1 MGVSRMFA
9 MSVRAALVVL
19 ATMLCLI
26 IAAGTAIAQED
37 NRRFGFG
44 SAVGE
49 AEIAKVD
56 IDVMPDGRGAPPGE
70 GSYQQGKE
78 VYEAK
83 CAACHGPDLQGVKE
97 AGGAPLIGGRGTL
110 DSDSP
115 EKTVESYWPYASTL
129 FDYTKRAMP
138 FDAPGSLTD
147 AEVYAVVAFILAEA
161 NIVDRSATMNAEAL
175 ALVEMPN
182 RNGFIPDSRPD
193 VYDYR

>member
-1 MGVSRMFA
+1 MFV
-9 MSVRAALVVL
+9 MSVRAAPGVL
-19 ATMLCLI
+19 ATTLCLTI
-26 IAAGTAIAQED
+26 VAGTAIAQED
-37 NRRFGFG
+37 SRRFGFG

-56 IDVMPDGRGAPPGE
+56 IDVMPDGRGAPPGQ
-70 GSYQQGKE
+70 GDYQQGKE

-83 CAACHGPDLQGVKE
+83 CAACHGTELQGVKE
-97 AGGAPLIGGRGTL
+97 AGGAPLIGGRGSL
-110 DSDSP
+110 DSESP
-115 EKTVESYWPYASTL
+115 KKTVESYWPYASTL
-129 FDYTKRAMP
+129 FDYTRRAMP

-161 NIVDRSATMNAEAL
+161 NIVDKAAMMNAEAL
-175 ALVEMPN
+175 ASIEMPN

>member
-1 MGVSRMFA
+1 MFA

-83 CAACHGPDLQGVKE
+83 CAACHGTELQGVKE

>member
-1 MGVSRMFA
+1 MFA

-56 IDVMPDGRGAPPGE
+56 IDVMPDGRGAPPGQ

>member
-1 MGVSRMFA
+1 MYA
-9 MSVRAALVVL
+9 MSVRSTLVVL
-19 ATMLCLI
+19 ATVLCL
-26 IAAGTAIAQED
+26 ATVANALGAQED
-37 NRRFGFG
+37 GRLFGFG
-44 SAVGE
+44 TPVGE
-49 AEIAKVD
+49 AEIARVD

-70 GSYQQGKE
+70 GSYQQGKA
-78 VYEAK
+78 VYEAR
-83 CAACHGPDLQGVKE
+83 CAACHGPELQGVKE
-97 AGGAPLIGGRGTL
+97 AGGAPLIGGRGSL

-115 EKTVESYWPYASTL
+115 KKTVESYWPYASTL

>member
-1 MGVSRMFA
+1 MFA
-9 MSVRAALVVL
+9 MSVRASLVVL
-19 ATMLCLI
+19 ASVLCLI
-26 IAAGTAIAQED
+26 IVSSTATAQEN

-44 SAVGE
+44 EPAGE

-56 IDVMPDGRGAPPGE
+56 IDVMPDGRGAPPGQ

-78 VYEAK
+78 VYEAR
-83 CAACHGPDLQGVKE
+83 CAACHGAELQGVKE

-115 EKTVESYWPYASTL
+115 KKTVESYWPYASTL

-147 AEVYAVVAFILAEA
+147 ADVYAVVAFILAEA
-161 NIVDRSATMNAEAL
+161 NIVDRSAMMNAEAL
-175 ALVEMPN
+175 ARIEMPN
-182 RNGFIPDSRPD
+182 RNGFVPDPRPD

>member
-1 MGVSRMFA
+1 MFA
-9 MSVRAALVVL
+9 MSVRGALVVL

>member
-1 MGVSRMFA
+1 MCA
-9 MSVRAALVVL
+9 MSVRAAPGVL
-19 ATMLCLI
+19 AATLCLI
-26 IAAGTAIAQED
+26 IAAGTVIAQD
-37 NRRFGFG
+37 SGRRFGFG

-78 VYEAK
+78 VYEAR
-83 CAACHGPDLQGVKE
+83 CLACHGAELQGVKE
-97 AGGAPLIGGRGTL
+97 AGGAPLIGGRGSL
-110 DSDSP
+110 DSDAP
-115 EKTVESYWPYASTL
+115 KKTVESYWPYASTL

-147 AEVYAVVAFILAEA
+147 PEVYAVVAFIFAEA
-161 NIVDRSATMNAEAL
+161 NIVDRSAMMNAEAL
-175 ALVEMPN
+175 ASVEMPN
-182 RNGFIPDSRPD
+182 RNGFIPDPRPD

>member
-1 MGVSRMFA
+1 MCA
-9 MSVRAALVVL
+9 MSVRAAPGVL
-19 ATMLCLI
+19 AATLCLT

-37 NRRFGFG
+37 NQRFGFG

-49 AEIAKVD
+49 AEIARVD

-70 GSYQQGKE
+70 GSYKQGKE
-78 VYEAK
+78 VYEAR
-83 CAACHGPDLQGVKE
+83 CAACHGAELQGVKE
-97 AGGAPLIGGRGTL
+97 AGGAPLIGGRGSL
-110 DSDSP
+110 DSESP
-115 EKTVESYWPYASTL
+115 KKTVESYWPYASTL
-129 FDYTKRAMP
+129 FDYTRRAMP

-161 NIVDRSATMNAEAL
+161 NIVDKAAMMNAEAL
-175 ALVEMPN
+175 ASIEMPN

>member
-1 MGVSRMFA
+1 MFA

-175 ALVEMPN
+175 ALVEIW
-182 RNGFIPDSRPD
+182 R
-193 VYDYR
+193 

>member
-1 MGVSRMFA
+1 MFA
-9 MSVRAALVVL
+9 MSVRASLVVL
-19 ATMLCLI
+19 ASVLCLI
-26 IAAGTAIAQED
+26 IVSSTATAQEN

-44 SAVGE
+44 EPAGE

-56 IDVMPDGRGAPPGE
+56 IDVMPDGRGAPPGQ

>member
-1 MGVSRMFA
+1 M
-9 MSVRAALVVL
+9 
-19 ATMLCLI
+19 
-26 IAAGTAIAQED
+26 
-37 NRRFGFG
+37 
-44 SAVGE
+44 
-49 AEIAKVD
+49 
-56 IDVMPDGRGAPPGE
+56 
-70 GSYQQGKE
+70 
-78 VYEAK
+78 
-83 CAACHGPDLQGVKE
+83 
-97 AGGAPLIGGRGTL
+97 
-110 DSDSP
+110 
-115 EKTVESYWPYASTL
+115 ESYWPYASTL

>member
-1 MGVSRMFA
+1 MFA
-9 MSVRAALVVL
+9 MSVSAIGVVL
-19 ATMLCLI
+19 AATLCLA

-37 NRRFGFG
+37 NRQFGFG

-78 VYEAK
+78 VYEAR
-83 CAACHGPDLQGVKE
+83 CASCHGPELQGVKE
-97 AGGAPLIGGRGTL
+97 AGGAPLIGGRGSL

-115 EKTVESYWPYASTL
+115 KKTVESYWPYASTL

-138 FDAPGSLTD
+138 FDAPGSLTG

-161 NIVDRSATMNAEAL
+161 NIVDRSAMMNAEAL

-182 RNGFIPDSRPD
+182 RNGFIPDPRPD
-193 VYDYR
+193 VFDYR